1 MSAIEDWSMGVFDD
15 QGEDDE
21 TLIYH
26 ECFNAK
32 MNEIIKERYSL
43 RHISPEISSIKPL
56 QLMSQINEAL
66 SRESDLFGK
75 VFCVQGIFK
84 SGGGVLYR
92 NGYYYDY
99 IKDENCEA
107 QIKILVSPLMRKK
120 INPDSLVSLSGML
133 IKKID
138 AKNGS
143 VYIQFRVDSVIEEIK
158 PKAINDEDLKRIS
171 LIQKKNEGGKKPVRA
186 LLKNILM
193 SNNRP
198 KVCIIYAQTTITDQD
213 FNKAAQTAGAQIDFT
228 MCKSVSFADTA
239 KLIQMLKSYDTMKY
253 DAICLV
259 SGGGGSLDK
268 LDDIR
273 LFECL
278 LSMNTPVIGG
288 IGHVGE
294 KYSIYSIVDENAGT
308 PSLLG
313 QYFNDLVKE
322 TAMEREG
329 TINDLSNKI
338 KENYKPQLERL
349 AVLEKSSKEDKEQIN
364 RLLSEKQN
372 TISELAK
379 VSSDMLELK
388 KNLNEQTEKVR
399 LQMSNQIR
407 LWRIVAVICLII
419 AVIASIF
426 L

>member
-1 MSAIEDWSMGVFDD
+1 M
-15 QGEDDE
+15 
-21 TLIYH
+21 
-26 ECFNAK
+26 
-32 MNEIIKERYSL
+32 IKEGYSKQ
-43 RHISPEISSIKPL
+43 ISSIKPL

-84 SGGGVLYR
+84 SGGGFLYR

-99 IKDENCEA
+99 LKDENCEA
-107 QIKILVSPLMRKK
+107 QIKILVSPLMRQK
-120 INPDSLVSLSGML
+120 IKPDSLVSLSGML
-133 IKKID
+133 IRKID

-143 VYIQFRVDSVIEEIK
+143 VYIQFRADSIIEEIK

-171 LIQKKNEGGKKPVRA
+171 LIQKKNEQGRKPVRA

-213 FNKAAQTAGAQIDFT
+213 FYKAAKTAGSQIDFI

-239 KLIQMLKSYDTMKY
+239 RLIQMLKSYDAMKF

-259 SGGGGSLDK
+259 SGGGSGLDK
-268 LDDIR
+268 LDDVR

-278 LSMNTPVIGG
+278 LSMNTPIIGG

-313 QYFNDLVKE
+313 QYFDDLVRD

-349 AVLEKSSKEDKEQIN
+349 AILEKSSKEDKEQIN
-364 RLLSEKQN
+364 RLLSDKEKN
-372 TISELAK
+372 VSELTK
-379 VSSDMLELK
+379 LSNEMLELK
-388 KNLNEQTEKVR
+388 KDRNEQAEKIR

-407 LWRIVAVICLII
+407 LWRNIAVICII
-419 AVIASIF
+419 IF
-426 L
+426 CYCLYILNFI